1 MKAQK
6 KLKKSLSP
14 EDCFKRRR
22 MMKEYTHEIGRE
34 VRSISGGYEL
44 EMEGKLEMDGEEV
57 LYVVGNAVVDSSC
70 CGVGGC
76 RYALVP
82 GYVRQFKTRQDQ
94 QDLWISEVE
103 PIIDTATRQEI
114 IQVLKEKEMVQ
125 QVQFL

>member
-1 MKAQK
+1 
-6 KLKKSLSP
+6 
-14 EDCFKRRR
+14 
-22 MMKEYTHEIGRE
+22 MKEYTHEIGRE

>member
-1 MKAQK
+1 MI
-6 KLKKSLSP
+6 
-14 EDCFKRRR
+14 
-22 MMKEYTHEIGRE
+22 KEYTHEIGRE
-34 VRSISGGYEL
+34 VHSISGGYEL

-82 GYVRQFKTRQDQ
+82 GYVRQFKTRQDE

>member
-1 MKAQK
+1 
-6 KLKKSLSP
+6 
-14 EDCFKRRR
+14 
-22 MMKEYTHEIGRE
+22 MKEYTHEIGRE

-82 GYVRQFKTRQDQ
+82 GYVRQFKTRQDE

>member
-1 MKAQK
+1 MI
-6 KLKKSLSP
+6 
-14 EDCFKRRR
+14 
-22 MMKEYTHEIGRE
+22 KEYTHEIDRE

-70 CGVGGC
+70 CGVWGC

-82 GYVRQFKTRQDQ
+82 GYVRQFKTRQDE

>member
-6 KLKKSLSP
+6 KLKKSP
-14 EDCFKRRR
+14 FPGDCFEAGQMIR
-22 MMKEYTHEIGRE
+22 EYTHELNRE

-44 EMEGKLEMDGEEV
+44 EKEEKFEIHGKEV

-82 GYVRQFKTRQDQ
+82 GYVKKFKTRQDEQ
-94 QDLWISEVE
+94 GLWISEVE
-103 PIIDTATRQEI
+103 PVIDRATRQEI
-114 IQVLKEKEMVQ
+114 TLVLKEKEIVQ
-125 QVQFL
+125 QVQF

>member
-1 MKAQK
+1 MI
-6 KLKKSLSP
+6 
-14 EDCFKRRR
+14 
-22 MMKEYTHEIGRE
+22 KEYTHEIGRE

-82 GYVRQFKTRQDQ
+82 GYVRQFKTRQDE

>member
-1 MKAQK
+1 MI
-6 KLKKSLSP
+6 
-14 EDCFKRRR
+14 R
-22 MMKEYTHEIGRE
+22 EYAHELNRE

-44 EMEGKLEMDGEEV
+44 EREEKFEIHGKEV

-82 GYVRQFKTRQDQ
+82 GYIKRFKARQDEQ
-94 QDLWISEVE
+94 GLWISEVE
-103 PIIDTATRQEI
+103 PVIDGATRQEI
-114 IQVLKEKEMVQ
+114 TRVLKEKEIVQ

>member
-1 MKAQK
+1 MI
-6 KLKKSLSP
+6 
-14 EDCFKRRR
+14 
-22 MMKEYTHEIGRE
+22 KEYTHEIGGE

-57 LYVVGNAVVDSSC
+57 LYVVGNAVVDTSC

-82 GYVRQFKTRQDQ
+82 GYVRQFKTRQDE

>member
-1 MKAQK
+1 MI
-6 KLKKSLSP
+6 
-14 EDCFKRRR
+14 
-22 MMKEYTHEIGRE
+22 KEYTHEIGRE

-82 GYVRQFKTRQDQ
+82 GYVRQFKTRQDK

-103 PIIDTATRQEI
+103 SIIDRATRQEI
-114 IQVLKEKEMVQ
+114 IQILKEKEMVQ

>member
-1 MKAQK
+1 MI
-6 KLKKSLSP
+6 
-14 EDCFKRRR
+14 
-22 MMKEYTHEIGRE
+22 KEYTHEIGRE

-82 GYVRQFKTRQDQ
+82 GYVRQFKTRQDK

-103 PIIDTATRQEI
+103 PIIDRATRQEI
-114 IQVLKEKEMVQ
+114 IQILKEKEMVQ